1 MKKYPNIF
9 CMIPARIGSQR
20 LKYKNLALIKNK
32 ALIEYSILNAIK
44 TNIFKKIY
52 INSDSSI
59 FKFFSKKYKIEF
71 YKRKKKYANSNA
83 KSDDVIY
90 DFLINSKINNGLLVW
105 LNPIAPLLNEKII
118 KEVIN
123 KFIKL
128 KLSSAITSN
137 TKQVHA
143 TSENKSI
150 NFNKNEK
157 FAKTQDLNSIHLFN
171 YALMIWDIEKFKKK
185 YIKNKYC
192 FFIDKF
198 ADINIPEHNSF
209 IVKTA
214 YDLKIVENFLNYEK
228 KVNTVTKYHNQL
240 KYL

>member
-1 MKKYPNIF
+1 
-9 CMIPARIGSQR
+9 MIPARIGSQR

-32 ALIEYSILNAIK
+32 ALIEYSIVNAIK
-44 TNIFKKIY
+44 TKLFKNIY
-52 INSDSSI
+52 INSDSDI
-59 FKFFSKKYKIEF
+59 FEFFSKKYKIKF
-71 YKRKKKYANSNA
+71 YKRKKKYASSNA

-90 DFLINSKINNGLLVW
+90 DFLIKNKIDSGLLVW

-118 KEVIN
+118 RDVIN

-128 KLSSAITSN
+128 KLSSAITSTN
-137 TKQVHA
+137 KQVHA
-143 TSENKSI
+143 ISKNKNI
-150 NFNKNEK
+150 NFNKKEK

-171 YALMIWDIEKFKKK
+171 YAVMMWDISKFKKQ
-185 YIKNKYC
+185 YLKNNYC

-198 ADINIPEHNSF
+198 NNIDIPEHHSF

-214 YDLKIVENFLNYEK
+214 YDLKIVESFLNYENK
-228 KVNTVTKYHNQL
+228 LNTITKYHNQI

>member
-1 MKKYPNIF
+1 MNIF
-9 CMIPARIGSQR
+9 CMIPARIGRQR
-20 LKYKNLALIKNK
+20 LKYKNLALIKDK
-32 ALIEYSILNAIK
+32 ALIEYSILNAIN
-44 TNIFKKIY
+44 TNIFEKIF
-52 INSDSSI
+52 INSDSDI
-59 FKFFSKKYKIEF
+59 FNFFCKKYKIEF
-71 YKRKKKYANSNA
+71 YKRKKKYAISSA

-90 DFLINSKINNGLLVW
+90 DFLINNKINNGLLVW

-143 TSENKSI
+143 ICENKNI
-150 NFNKNEK
+150 NFNKKEK
-157 FAKTQDLNSIHLFN
+157 FAKTQDLNSVSLFN
-171 YALMIWDIEKFKKK
+171 YAIMIWDIEKFKQK
-185 YIKNKYC
+185 YIKNNYC

-198 ADINIPEHNSF
+198 ANINIPEHNSF

-214 YDLKIVENFLNYEK
+214 YDLKIVENFINYEK
-228 KVNTVTKYHNQL
+228 KLSTVIKYHKQI